1 MGNMFRLIIKSSSG
15 PSCKKTYKTI
25 PDEPGIDNSV
35 CKAKKRLLHLRN
47 KELRYTKT
55 DITPYHPNPI
65 LIHNSEITKPA
76 FIIFIIFLMSYL
88 I

>member
-1 MGNMFRLIIKSSSG
+1 MYNLGNIS
-15 PSCKKTYKTI
+15 I
-25 PDEPGIDNSV
+25 PDEPDIDNSA
-35 CKAKKRLLHLRN
+35 CKTKKRLLHLRN

-65 LIHNSEITKPA
+65 LIHNSEITKP